1 MSEFSIRY
9 FLTSDDPLSE
19 EAFKFLI
26 KYREEDDL
34 LDFKEAF
41 DPDSEKEWLEV
52 TKDVMAF
59 ANTKGGYIV
68 FGVRDATFELVGV
81 DENTAKVLT
90 NTNNFLQKINRF
102 LDPHINLLRS
112 KELVCDGKRVVAI
125 WIPESIG
132 KTHLVLK
139 DAEFEFLS
147 GRKKNILNRGT
158 FYIRRSGG
166 NQLAD
171 ARVVEDIVEKRLNLL
186 KETLLS
192 KIARV
197 VEAPP
202 ESEIF
207 VLSQD
212 PTAEPH
218 KRFII
223 DDAPEAIPVKGMSFT
238 ISPVTG
244 EQEVAAWTAM
254 WAGDSAAIPP
264 SRTLWRWYAERDNF
278 KLSEKLRLQ
287 LGEFCLL
294 SDVPTFYWL
303 RGCSSESIGEFC

>member
-90 NTNNFLQKINRF
+90 STNNFLQKINRF

-139 DAEFEFLS
+139 DAEFEFPS
-147 GRKKNILNRGT
+147 GRKKISSTEAHFILGE
-158 FYIRRSGG
+158 
-166 NQLAD
+166 
-171 ARVVEDIVEKRLNLL
+171 VEETNLL
-186 KETLLS
+186 TP
-192 KIARV
+192 A
-197 VEAPP
+197 
-202 ESEIF
+202 
-207 VLSQD
+207 
-212 PTAEPH
+212 
-218 KRFII
+218 
-223 DDAPEAIPVKGMSFT
+223 
-238 ISPVTG
+238 
-244 EQEVAAWTAM
+244 
-254 WAGDSAAIPP
+254 
-264 SRTLWRWYAERDNF
+264 
-278 KLSEKLRLQ
+278 
-287 LGEFCLL
+287 
-294 SDVPTFYWL
+294 WL
-303 RGCSSESIGEFC
+303 RT